1 MYQEMNKMNKLF
13 IFLGVLVFIPILIVL
28 ITGPMDVE
36 NEIDLT
42 NKSIAAIDVFTIN
55 YMLCLSVAGGLI
67 LITLGLLNFKFVN
80 GGLDE

>member
-1 MYQEMNKMNKLF
+1 
-13 IFLGVLVFIPILIVL
+13 
-28 ITGPMDVE
+28 MDVE